1 MAKIWVE
8 VCLVSAR
15 GLRRTTSFWKL
26 QWFAVGW
33 IDPANKFC
41 SSIDSSGNDNPL
53 WRTKFSAMIDTCERS
68 FEELVLHVEVHSR
81 EPIFLRTKLLGTVS
95 VLLKEFVDKYMKD
108 SEVVRPIEEVGS
120 FQLRSHNSNKPQGF
134 IDISIRIAPERE
146 EGKYHLKECD
156 HVGFNIDSRVGIT
169 LPNQYR
175 HRQTYQ
181 PQRPGTPFE
190 RHEDHSETSS
200 HYSNTASY
208 SSRNSHSSITEST
221 YGPPSRPYS
230 TDGIKLHN
238 QYGHCQSYPSQPR
251 ITLSHRPESHSQT
264 SKQYGNAEPYSSGS
278 HSSSIAESTYG
289 PPSGLHNQPPISLP
303 IPPPPPPPTN
313 VGYIPT
319 FLPRTEHVPPSYMS
333 MRSSGAA
340 HGRETG
346 HSLGMGLGAGT
357 LAAGAVIFG
366 DDFLSGFDLP
376 SGLPDDNSEKISID
390 PPF

>member
-1 MAKIWVE
+1 M
-8 VCLVSAR
+8 
-15 GLRRTTSFWKL
+15 TPTSKL

-146 EGKYHLKECD
+146 EGTPIHPLL
-156 HVGFNIDSRVGIT
+156 N
-169 LPNQYR
+169 
-175 HRQTYQ
+175 
-181 PQRPGTPFE
+181 RPMDLQVDPT
-190 RHEDHSETSS
+190 
-200 HYSNTASY
+200 
-208 SSRNSHSSITEST
+208 
-221 YGPPSRPYS
+221 
-230 TDGIKLHN
+230 
-238 QYGHCQSYPSQPR
+238 YGHCQSYPSQPR